1 MGCYLWKICYNNRI
15 LLNELRGNDMV
26 RIITDSAA
34 DLEPQEYE
42 KLGVTCIALR
52 VAFGENEYLENVDL
66 SKTKF
71 YELLL
76 GSEDFPKTSQ
86 AAPAVLAGL
95 IEDARAAG
103 DELVYITLSS
113 ALSGTY
119 QTALMVREDAE
130 YAGAYIFD
138 SRNATG
144 GQRMLVEYAC
154 RLRDEGK
161 NAADILAGLGSIR
174 DRIELYAVVNTLEYL
189 HKGGRI
195 SHAVYTLGNLAQ
207 IKPIISV
214 DLEGRVALPGKVM
227 GMRKGM
233 DFLCKRL
240 TARKPDGDHPL
251 YVMYTNNRSV
261 AETLAQRMAAN
272 GWEVPAERIIPVG
285 AAIGAHVGPDACG
298 IVYVGA

>member
-1 MGCYLWKICYNNRI
+1 
-15 LLNELRGNDMV
+15 MV
-26 RIITDSAA
+26 QIITDSAA

-42 KLGVTCIALR
+42 KLGVTCIPLR
-52 VAFGENEYLENVDL
+52 VAFGDREYQENVDL
-66 SKTKF
+66 SKDLF

-76 GSEDFPKTSQ
+76 GSEVFPKTSQ
-86 AAPAVLAGL
+86 ASPAVLEELFERAK
-95 IEDARAAG
+95 AAG
-103 DELVYITLSS
+103 DEAIYITLSS

-119 QTALMVREDAE
+119 QTACMVREDVE
-130 YAGAYIFD
+130 YPGNYVFD

-154 RLRDEGK
+154 QLRDQGK
-161 NAADILAGLGSIR
+161 NAAEILAGLEAIR

-214 DLEGRVALPGKVM
+214 DPEGRVALPGKVM

-233 DFLCKRL
+233 DILGKRL
-240 TARKPDGDHPL
+240 GTRKPDGEHPL
-251 YVMYTNNRSV
+251 YVMYTNNRAV
-261 AETLAQRMAAN
+261 AETLAQRLEALDWKVA
-272 GWEVPAERIIPVG
+272 RIIQVG

-298 IVYVGA
+298 IVYVGE